1 MSLSYLPIYDMRIFL
16 PRVTLFIPI
25 IEVFY
30 ADNDENKYR
39 LKLKAFTIEVCM

>member
-16 PRVTLFIPI
+16 PRVITFIPI

-39 LKLKAFTIEVCM
+39 LN